1 MLLPAGRFARIAAP
15 VALGLGLFLAWLLW
29 SLPPASRTVRLD
41 AFPAPDPSA
50 TDTTLRGAFHV
61 HSRWSDGS
69 GTVDEIAAAAAAAG
83 LDFVVLTDH
92 GDATTARPP
101 TYRDGVLVIEGVE
114 ISTDGGHYVALG
126 LPAAPYPLGGDPR
139 GVVEDVRRLGGF
151 GVAAHP
157 TSPRPA
163 LAWSDWSLPVDG
175 IEWINGDSQWR
186 DDSLPRLL
194 RAAAGYWLRAP
205 ESLASLLARPERA
218 LAHWDALAAERPVV
232 GLGALDAHARLPL
245 GNDGDGYGGGIDLRF
260 PGYEESFRTLAIR
273 VELDRPLA
281 GAAAADGAGVIR
293 QIRAGRTYTAIDAL
307 ASPVRFTYAGRTP
320 DGSRIRMGERAPPG
334 RDLTLTV
341 SVVGPEDATIRLLRN
356 GRVVAEEA
364 GYTLAH
370 AAAGDE
376 PASYRV
382 EVALPEAPGRPPV
395 PWITSNPIYVGGPAA
410 AAVAPETTAAWRPAP
425 GGPWRIERRPDARA
439 LLEAAPDRFRFAF
452 TLGDSAASYVA
463 AARALPPAALA
474 DAAAFRFEV
483 EATQPMRASLQLRT
497 PGGDGPALRWRRS
510 FYAGPERR
518 VVHARVDEFVPAW
531 RQVPARPDLA
541 AADALLLV
549 VDTVNTRP
557 GTSRVL
563 TVGAL
568 RVAARRLD

>member
-1 MLLPAGRFARIAAP
+1 MQRAAARFARIAAM
-15 VALGLGLFLAWLLW
+15 VALGPGLFLAWLLW
-29 SLPPASRTVRLD
+29 SLPPAARTVRLD
-41 AFPAPDPSA
+41 TFPAPDPTA
-50 TDTTLRGAFHV
+50 IGTVLRGAFHV

-69 GTVDEIAAAAAAAG
+69 GSVDEIAAAAAAAG

-101 TYRDGVLVIEGVE
+101 TRRDGVLVIEGVE
-114 ISTDGGHYVALG
+114 ITTDGGHYVALG

-186 DDSLPRLL
+186 DDGLPGLL
-194 RAAAGYWLRAP
+194 RAAGGYWFRAP

-218 LAHWDALAAERPVV
+218 LAHWDALAAERPIV

-260 PGYEESFRTLAIR
+260 PGYEETFRTLAIR
-273 VELDRPLA
+273 VEFDLPLA
-281 GAAAADGAGVIR
+281 GDAAADGAALIR
-293 QIRAGRTYTAIDAL
+293 QLRAGRTYTAVDAL
-307 ASPVRFTYAGRTP
+307 ASPVRFNYAGRTS
-320 DGSRIRMGERAPPG
+320 DGSRVRMGERAPPD

-341 SVVGPEDATIRLLRN
+341 SVAGPADAIIRLLRN
-356 GRVVAEEA
+356 GRVVAEKA

-370 AAAGDE
+370 TAAGAE

-382 EVALPEAPGRPPV
+382 EVALPAAPGRPPV
-395 PWITSNPIYVGGPAA
+395 PWITSNPIYVGGSAA
-410 AAVAPETTAAWRPAP
+410 TAVAPKKTAPWWPPP
-425 GGPWRIERRPDARA
+425 GGPWRIERRPDARVM
-439 LLEAAPDRFRFAF
+439 LEATPDGLRFAF
-452 TLGDSAASYVA
+452 TLGDSAASYAA
-463 AARALPPAALA
+463 AARTLPPAALA

-483 EATQPMRASLQLRT
+483 EATQPMRASLQLRSA
-497 PGGDGPALRWRRS
+497 GDDGPSWRWRRS

-518 VVHARVDEFVPAW
+518 VVHARIDEFVPAW
-531 RQVPARPDLA
+531 PQVPARPDLA

-557 GTSRVL
+557 GTSGVL
-563 TVGAL
+563 AVGAL
-568 RVAARRLD
+568 RVASRPLD

>member
-1 MLLPAGRFARIAAP
+1 MQRPAGRFARIAAM

-29 SLPPASRTVRLD
+29 SLPPASRTVCLD
-41 AFPAPDPSA
+41 AFPAPDPTA
-50 TDTTLRGAFHV
+50 TETTLRGAFHV

-83 LDFVVLTDH
+83 LDFVLLTDH

-186 DDSLPRLL
+186 DDSLPALL
-194 RAAAGYWLRAP
+194 RAAGGYWFRAP
-205 ESLASLLARPERA
+205 ESLASLLSRPEGA
-218 LAHWDALAAERPVV
+218 LARWDALAADRSVV
-232 GLGALDAHARLPL
+232 GFGALDAHARLPL

-260 PGYEESFRTLAIR
+260 PGYEETFRTLALR
-273 VELDRPLA
+273 VEFDLPLA
-281 GAAAADGAGVIR
+281 GDAAADGAALIR
-293 QIRAGRTYTAIDAL
+293 QLRAGRTYTAVDAL
-307 ASPVRFTYAGRTP
+307 ASPVRFTYAGRTS
-320 DGSRIRMGERAPPG
+320 DGSRVRMGERAPPG
-334 RDLTLTV
+334 RDLMLTV
-341 SVVGPEDATIRLLRN
+341 SVAGPADATIRLLRN

-364 GYTLAH
+364 GYTLVH
-370 AAAGDE
+370 AAAGAE

-382 EVALPEAPGRPPV
+382 EVALPGAPGRPPV
-395 PWITSNPIYVGGPAA
+395 PWITSNPIYVGGSAATAA
-410 AAVAPETTAAWRPAP
+410 APPTTAVWRPAP

-439 LLEAAPDRFRFAF
+439 MLEETPGGFRFDF
-452 TLGDSAASYVA
+452 SLGDSAATYVA
-463 AARALPPAALA
+463 AVRTLPPGSLANALG
-474 DAAAFRFEV
+474 FRFEV
-483 EATQPMRASLQLRT
+483 EAAQPMRASLQLRS
-497 PGGDGPALRWRRS
+497 PDDGGSTVRWRRS

-518 VVHARVDEFVPAW
+518 IIHARIDEFVPGW
-531 RQVPARPDLA
+531 RQVPARPTLA
-541 AADALLLV
+541 AVDALLLV

-557 GTSRVL
+557 GASGAL
-563 TVGAL
+563 TVGAV
-568 RVAARRLD
+568 RVGSPPVD